1 MTTIDRITH
10 DEAMA
15 ITAVENR
22 KFGEQLRSLG
32 PDDWS
37 AATDCERWDVRAMAA
52 HVVGAAAGQISPRE
66 FVRQV
71 RAGRP
76 VVKEIGARYW
86 WDGMNEVQ
94 VRERAHLSTD
104 ELIAEWDTNSERAR
118 VARNKLPKP
127 IGRLPL
133 LNLPAPVGRQRL
145 TYLFDMGFTRDVW
158 AHRMDIAAA
167 TGRPMDLDAEHDGRI
182 VADVVAEWASY
193 FDEPFTLELTGPA
206 GGSFTSGSGGESIQ
220 IDTLEFMTILAERV
234 RGNRRAAP
242 HPAALTAADRA
253 LHHVDTASGVDP
265 PPTIRVRERTVP
277 IRFAP

>member
-1 MTTIDRITH
+1 MTTTPTVDVTTIDRIGH

-22 KFGEQLRSLG
+22 RFADQLRSLD

-52 HVVGAAAGQISPRE
+52 HVVGSAAGQISPRE
-66 FVRQV
+66 FLRQV

-76 VVKEIGARYW
+76 VVKEIGARFW

-94 VRERAHLSTD
+94 VREREHLSTE
-104 ELIAEWDTNSERAR
+104 ELIAEWETNSERAR
-118 VARNKLPKP
+118 VARDKLPKP

-133 LNLPAPVGRQRL
+133 LNLPAPVGRQPL

-193 FDEPFTLELTGPA
+193 FDEPFALELTGPA
-206 GGSFTSGSGGESIQ
+206 GGTFTSGVGAERIE
-220 IDTLEFMTILAERV
+220 IDTIDFMRILAERAE
-234 RGNRRAAP
+234 G
-242 HPAALTAADRA
+242 T
-253 LHHVDTASGVDP
+253 GVLRHTLP
-265 PPTIRVRERTVP
+265 L
-277 IRFAP
+277 